1 MSAPIWAERR
11 ARDSPIICIGMW
23 CRAGVATT
31 ILCRYL
37 RQPACYHRVW
47 KTVSNNCGR
56 FSKTSALNY
65 PKDRAIKAMNEK
77 LLKIRT
83 LGELKSAGY
92 LTMPV
97 RMEMRKNL
105 LERLRSKEQI
115 LPGIV
120 GYEETVIPEIEN
132 GVLAGHHM
140 IFLGERGQAKSRIIR
155 SLVGLLD
162 EHVPIVAG
170 CEINDDPYSPICRR
184 CVKLKEEKG
193 DTIEIGWIGRESR
206 YAEKLATPDVSVA
219 DLIGEI
225 DPIKVA
231 EGRYLADEETIHYGL
246 IPRTNRGIFAIN
258 ELPDLT
264 EKVQVG
270 LFNLMEEK
278 DVQIKGYKIRLA
290 VDVVFV
296 ASANPED
303 YTSRGRI
310 ITPLK
315 DRFDVQIRTHYPKT
329 IEHEISIME
338 QEAAHPPRAGVDV
351 RIPQFM
357 KDILAQ
363 ITFEARASNE
373 INQTSGVSV
382 RVTIN
387 NLESLISN
395 AEKRAIINGD
405 TEIVPRLSDL
415 HALYAST
422 AGKLELEYVGEDK
435 KDDDLI
441 ERLVNRAV
449 LKVFDRVVKLDDLK
463 QVAAYFEQGWGVEVS
478 DSAPSSEYMEP
489 LREVTG
495 LREVITLLGPFETPG
510 LMAAASEFIF
520 EGLHLHQKLN
530 KDRQGGRFAYH
541 A

>member
-1 MSAPIWAERR
+1 M
-11 ARDSPIICIGMW
+11 D
-23 CRAGVATT
+23 
-31 ILCRYL
+31 
-37 RQPACYHRVW
+37 
-47 KTVSNNCGR
+47 
-56 FSKTSALNY
+56 
-65 PKDRAIKAMNEK
+65 EK
-77 LLKIRT
+77 LLKLRT
-83 LGELKSAGY
+83 VGELKGAGY
-92 LTMPV
+92 KTKPV
-97 RMEMRKNL
+97 RMEMRANML
-105 LERLRSKEQI
+105 DRLRAKQAI

-120 GYEETVIPEIEN
+120 GYDESVVPEIEN
-132 GVLAGHHM
+132 GILAGHHM

-155 SLVGLLD
+155 ALAELLD
-162 EHVPIVAG
+162 ERAPAVKG
-170 CEINDDPYSPICRR
+170 CEINDDPFAPICRS
-184 CVKLKEEKG
+184 CVKRLEEKG
-193 DTIEIGWIGRESR
+193 DATEIAWIDRSHR

-278 DVQIKGYKIRLA
+278 DVQIKGYKIRLP

-315 DRFDVQIRTHYPKT
+315 DRFDIQIRTHYPKT
-329 IEHEISIME
+329 LEHEIAIME
-338 QEAAHPPRAGVDV
+338 QEALYPPRSAGVEV
-351 RIPQFM
+351 RVPQFL

-363 ITFEARASNE
+363 VTFEARGSNE
-373 INQTSGVSV
+373 INQSSGVSV

-387 NLESLISN
+387 NYESLLSN
-395 AEKRAIINGD
+395 AEKRAVRNGEN
-405 TEIVPRLSDL
+405 EIVPRISDL

-422 AGKLELEYVGEDK
+422 AGKIELEYVGEDK
-435 KDDDLI
+435 KEEDLV
-441 ERLVNRAV
+441 ERLINRAV
-449 LKVFDRVVKLDDLK
+449 LKVFDRYFKLDDLK
-463 QVAAYFEQGWGVEVS
+463 KVIGYFEQGWGVEVS
-478 DSAPSSEYMEP
+478 DTAPSSEYMEP
-489 LREVTG
+489 LREVAG
-495 LREVITLLGPFETPG
+495 LREAIAQLGPFETPG

-530 KDRQGGRFAYH
+530 KDRTGGRFAYH

>member
-1 MSAPIWAERR
+1 
-11 ARDSPIICIGMW
+11 
-23 CRAGVATT
+23 
-31 ILCRYL
+31 L
-37 RQPACYHRVW
+37 
-47 KTVSNNCGR
+47 GR
-56 FSKTSALNY
+56 PT
-65 PKDRAIKAMNEK
+65 
-77 LLKIRT
+77 T
-83 LGELKSAGY
+83 LGELKASGY
-92 LTMPV
+92 RPRSV
-97 RMEMRKNL
+97 REELRANL
-105 LERLRSKEQI
+105 IVRLRAKQPF
-115 LPGIV
+115 LPEMI
-120 GYEETVIPEIEN
+120 GYADTVIPALEHAL
-132 GVLAGHHM
+132 LAGHDM
-140 IFLGERGQAKSRIIR
+140 IFLGERGQGKSKMIR
-155 SLVGLLD
+155 KLVELLD
-162 EHVPIVAG
+162 DAVPAVAG
-170 CEINDDPYSPICRR
+170 SEVNDDPLAPISRWGR
-184 CVKLKEEKG
+184 EQVEKHG
-193 DTIEIGWIGRESR
+193 DRTEVAWIGRDAR
-206 YAEKLATPDVSVA
+206 YGEKLATPDVSVA

-290 VDVVFV
+290 VDVVFI

-315 DRFDVQIRTHYPKT
+315 DRFDIQIRTHYPKT
-329 IEHEISIME
+329 IEHEIAIME
-338 QEAAHPPRAGVDV
+338 QEAAHPPRSGVEV

-373 INQTSGVSV
+373 INQSSGVSV

-387 NLESLISN
+387 NFESAISN
-395 AEKRAIINGD
+395 AEKRAVRNAEN
-405 TEIVPRLSDL
+405 EIVPRISDL
-415 HALYAST
+415 HSLYAST
-422 AGKLELEYVGEDK
+422 AGKIELEYVGEDK
-435 KDDDLI
+435 KEDDLI
-441 ERLVNRAV
+441 ERLINRAV
-449 LKVFDRVVKLDDLK
+449 LKVFDKYLKLDDLK
-463 QVAAYFEQGWGVEVS
+463 KVSSYFEQGWGVEVS
-478 DSAPSSEYMEP
+478 DDAPSSDYMEP
-489 LREVTG
+489 LREVAG
-495 LREVITLLGPFETPG
+495 LREAITMLGPFETPG

>member
-1 MSAPIWAERR
+1 
-11 ARDSPIICIGMW
+11 
-23 CRAGVATT
+23 
-31 ILCRYL
+31 
-37 RQPACYHRVW
+37 
-47 KTVSNNCGR
+47 
-56 FSKTSALNY
+56 
-65 PKDRAIKAMNEK
+65 MNEK

-120 GYEETVIPEIEN
+120 GYEETVVPEIEN

-162 EHVPIVAG
+162 EYVPVVAG
-170 CEINDDPYSPICRR
+170 CEINDDPYAPICRR

-193 DTIEIGWIGRESR
+193 DALEIAWIGRDAR
-206 YAEKLATPDVSVA
+206 YAEKLATHDVSVA

-246 IPRTNRGIFAIN
+246 IPRINRGIFAIN

-278 DVQIKGYKIRLA
+278 DVQIKGYRVRLPL
-290 VDVVFV
+290 DIVFV

-315 DRFDVQIRTHYPKT
+315 DRFDIQVRTHYPKT
-329 IEHEISIME
+329 MEDEIAIME
-338 QEAAHPPRAGVDV
+338 QECSHPPRTESPLRV
-351 RIPQFM
+351 PQFR
-357 KDILAQ
+357 KEILAQ
-363 ITFEARASNE
+363 ITFEARCSNE
-373 INQTSGVSV
+373 INQSSGVSV

-387 NLESLISN
+387 NFETIISN
-395 AEKRAIINGD
+395 AEKRAIVVD
-405 TEIVPRLSDL
+405 DKEIVPRVSDL
-415 HALYAST
+415 HALYPST
-422 AGKLELEYVGEDK
+422 AGKLELEFAGEDRK
-435 KDDDLI
+435 EEDLV

-449 LKVFDRVVKLDDLK
+449 LKVFDRYVTLEELK
-463 QVAAYFEQGWGVEVS
+463 AIIAYFEQGWGVEVS
-478 DSAPSSEYMEP
+478 DRSPSSDYLDA
-489 LREVTG
+489 LREVPG
-495 LREVITLLGPFETPG
+495 LREAVERLGAFESPG
-510 LMAAASEFIF
+510 LMATASEFIF

-530 KDRQGGRFAYH
+530 KDRQGGRFSYH

>member
-1 MSAPIWAERR
+1 M
-11 ARDSPIICIGMW
+11 D
-23 CRAGVATT
+23 
-31 ILCRYL
+31 
-37 RQPACYHRVW
+37 Q
-47 KTVSNNCGR
+47 
-56 FSKTSALNY
+56 
-65 PKDRAIKAMNEK
+65 K
-77 LLKIRT
+77 LLTIRT
-83 LGELKSAGY
+83 LGELKRAGY
-92 LTMPV
+92 TTVPV
-97 RMEMRKNL
+97 RIEMRNNL
-105 LERLRSKEQI
+105 LARLRSKEKI

-120 GYEETVIPEIEN
+120 GYDDSVVPEIEN

-155 SLVGLLD
+155 ALTDLFD
-162 EHVPIVAG
+162 EYVPAVKG
-170 CEINDDPYSPICRR
+170 CEINDDPYAPLCRQCRR
-184 CVKLKEEKG
+184 LAEEKG
-193 DTIEIGWIGRESR
+193 EQLEIEWIGRDRR

-270 LFNLMEEK
+270 MFNLMEEK

-329 IEHEISIME
+329 IEHEIAIME
-338 QEAAHPPRAGVDV
+338 QEAAYPPRGEMAV
-351 RIPQFM
+351 RVPQFM

-363 ITFEARASNE
+363 ITFEARGSNE
-373 INQTSGVSV
+373 INQSSGVSV

-387 NLESLISN
+387 NFESIVSN
-395 AEKRAIINGD
+395 AEKRAVINGEN
-405 TEIVPRLSDL
+405 EIVPRVSDL
-415 HALYAST
+415 HSAYAST
-422 AGKLELEYVGEDK
+422 AGKLELEYVG
-435 KDDDLI
+435 
-441 ERLVNRAV
+441 
-449 LKVFDRVVKLDDLK
+449 
-463 QVAAYFEQGWGVEVS
+463 
-478 DSAPSSEYMEP
+478 
-489 LREVTG
+489 
-495 LREVITLLGPFETPG
+495 
-510 LMAAASEFIF
+510 
-520 EGLHLHQKLN
+520 
-530 KDRQGGRFAYH
+530 
-541 A
+541 

>member
-1 MSAPIWAERR
+1 MDQTLLNLHTLGDLKRSGYKVKPVRLEMRDNLLDRLRRRER
-11 ARDSPIICIGMW
+11 AI
-23 CRAGVATT
+23 AGV
-31 ILCRYL
+31 IGYDD
-37 RQPACYHRVW
+37 
-47 KTVSNNCGR
+47 TV
-56 FSKTSALNY
+56 L
-65 PKDRAIKAMNEK
+65 
-77 LLKIRT
+77 
-83 LGELKSAGY
+83 
-92 LTMPV
+92 
-97 RMEMRKNL
+97 
-105 LERLRSKEQI
+105 
-115 LPGIV
+115 
-120 GYEETVIPEIEN
+120 PEIEN
-132 GVLAGHHM
+132 GILAGHHM
-140 IFLGERGQAKSRIIR
+140 VFLGERGQAKSRIIR
-155 SLVGLLD
+155 SLALLLD
-162 EHVPIVAG
+162 EYVPAVKG
-170 CEINDDPYSPICRR
+170 CEVNDNPYEPICQSCKR
-184 CVKLKEEKG
+184 KLAEKG
-193 DTIEIGWIGRESR
+193 DELEIVWIGREHR

-278 DVQIKGYKIRLA
+278 DVQIKGYKIRLPI
-290 VDVVFV
+290 DVIFV

-329 IEHEISIME
+329 REQEIAIME
-338 QEAAHPPRAGVDV
+338 QEAAYPAPEAMALRV
-351 RIPQFM
+351 PQFM
-357 KDILAQ
+357 KEIVAQ

-387 NLESLISN
+387 NFESVLSN
-395 AEKRAIINGD
+395 AEKRAVINGEN
-405 TEIVPRLSDL
+405 EIVPRLSDL
-415 HALYAST
+415 HSLYAST
-422 AGKLELEYVGEDK
+422 AGKIELEYVGEDK
-435 KDDDLI
+435 KEEDLI

-449 LKVFDRVVKLDDLK
+449 LKVFDQHFKLDDGNLK
-463 QVAAYFEQGWGVEVS
+463 QVIGYFEQGWGVEVS
-478 DSAPSSEYMEP
+478 DTAPASEYLEP
-489 LREVTG
+489 IREIPG
-495 LREVITLLGPFETPG
+495 LREAIDSIGPLETPG

-530 KDRQGGRFAYH
+530 KDREGGRFSYH